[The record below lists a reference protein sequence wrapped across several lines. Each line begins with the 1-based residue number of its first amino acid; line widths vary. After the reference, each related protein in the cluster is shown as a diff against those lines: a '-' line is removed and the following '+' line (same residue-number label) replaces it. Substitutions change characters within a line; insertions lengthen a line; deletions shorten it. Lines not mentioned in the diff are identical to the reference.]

1 MPGKRPTGQAASTS
15 QAPLPSSTRMTRAAA
30 AAAAQAG
37 SQGSAAP
44 SMQSSRPSMSS
55 YRYSNGGVVG
65 SAGLTGG
72 YMNAPPPVSAGGRT
86 HARVFREVVE
96 GKEQDVYAVEDD
108 TPAPL
113 PGQTGGQQKRKA
125 SSNAAS
131 LRSTATYNGV
141 AGNGLANGY
150 HPPQGT
156 SKRRKPEDGYG
167 YYQGYEDRA
176 SAAGSVRNG
185 KAGVRSLL

>member
-1 MPGKRPTGQAASTS
+1 
-15 QAPLPSSTRMTRAAA
+15 MTRAAA

-55 YRYSNGGVVG
+55 YRYSNGGMVG

-72 YMNAPPPVSAGGRT
+72 YMNPPPVATGGRT

-131 LRSTATYNGV
+131 LRSTAAYNGV
-141 AGNGLANGY
+141 PGNGLANGY
-150 HPPQGT
+150 HQAQGN

-167 YYQGYEDRA
+167 YYQSYEDRA
-176 SAAGSVRNG
+176 SAAGSLRNG
-185 KAGVRSLL
+185 KGGVSPFFQVL